1 MNISD
6 TIRNFIMTSLLS
18 DGTKQNL
25 NNKDSLIELNVIDSL
40 GIQNLILFLEKEF
53 NIKVLDE
60 EVLPENFEN
69 IDVICSFIKSKGA
82 SGV

>member
-6 TIRNFIMTSLLS
+6 TIRKFILEELLS
-18 DGTKQNL
+18 DKSKLDLTNQ
-25 NNKDSLIELNVIDSL
+25 DSLIESSVIDSL

-60 EVLPENFEN
+60 DVIPENFEN
-69 IDVICSFIKSKGA
+69 VEAICTFVNTKRNKS
-82 SGV
+82 